1 MWLEFQEINLGS
13 WASKSLRE
21 IATEAGVKEAYDQH
35 YSILS
40 VASHAQWIAVR
51 EEGFTQCANP
61 LHRYHRIPD
70 MPRFSQENLVSDM
83 CKFANQ
89 MLNDLNK
96 MYPPFKQR
104 FRAYKFI
111 KPRESTEVASST
123 EEAAKS

>member
-1 MWLEFQEINLGS
+1 
-13 WASKSLRE
+13 
-21 IATEAGVKEAYDQH
+21 
-35 YSILS
+35 
-40 VASHAQWIAVR
+40 
-51 EEGFTQCANP
+51 
-61 LHRYHRIPD
+61 

>member
-51 EEGFTQCANP
+51 EEGF
-61 LHRYHRIPD
+61 
-70 MPRFSQENLVSDM
+70 
-83 CKFANQ
+83 
-89 MLNDLNK
+89 
-96 MYPPFKQR
+96 PPFKQR